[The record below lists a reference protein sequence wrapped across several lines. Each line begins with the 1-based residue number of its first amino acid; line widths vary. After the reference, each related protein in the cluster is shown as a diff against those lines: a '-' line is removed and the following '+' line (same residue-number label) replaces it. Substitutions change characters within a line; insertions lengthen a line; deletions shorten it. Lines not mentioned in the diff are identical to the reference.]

1 MATSERE
8 PDGTLWILQ
17 DESCGHL
24 LYIPA
29 GETNI
34 YVWDYESGQRFGSQD
49 EAVTW
54 HDANC
59 PQLRAKRA

>member
-1 MATSERE
+1 MALDGRE

-29 GETNI
+29 GEEDV
-34 YVWDYESGQRFGSQD
+34 YVWDLDPSRRFASED
-49 EAVTW
+49 DATAW
-54 HDANC
+54 HQGNC
-59 PQLRAKRA
+59 PKL